1 MNIGT
6 TDYRRSLLET
16 LQAVRT
22 DTYIDYSAGIQY
34 GMAVGMT
41 WALDYHVGVRVM
53 ELARNAAEY
62 AKRDRIKARQMRNAA

>member
-6 TDYRRSLLET
+6 PDYRRSLLEA

-22 DTYIDYSAGIQY
+22 DAYTDYSTGIQY
-34 GMAVGMT
+34 GVVLGMT
-41 WALDYHVGVRVM
+41 WVVDYHVGQRVI

-62 AKRDRIKARQMRNAA
+62 AKRDRLAARQARNAA